1 MTIQD
6 KLQTIGDE
14 IVKEIQSRIDAAGIS
29 HTGKLRNNI
38 TVLVNTNS
46 IDIKMQDYAQFV
58 NDGTRP
64 HHLNSKG
71 VQSIIAWAASKN
83 LPPWGVITNISKYG
97 TKPHPFLT
105 NIDKS
110 IDDIVKQNLN
120 LVMNDINKEIY
131 DRLSVSLKP

>member
-6 KLQTIGDE
+6 KLQLIGDE

-38 TVLVNTNS
+38 TVLINTNS

-97 TKPHPFLT
+97 TKASPF
-105 NIDKS
+105 S
-110 IDDIVKQNLN
+110 
-120 LVMNDINKEIY
+120 NKYRQKYRCYSQTE
-131 DRLSVSLKP
+131 SKFSHE